1 MNYTNGCSASQ
12 GVMGGTHHDMPYK
25 KRQEKRG
32 KEERGGVSAGGSRRE
47 KGGLCRWRAGHGREE
62 GGCLG
67 VLWMGGWSAVEM
79 GEGI

>member
-1 MNYTNGCSASQ
+1 MCTLGKVKHRGENKGQRKKTNR
-12 GVMGGTHHDMPYK
+12 K
-25 KRQEKRG
+25 KGEG
-32 KEERGGVSAGGSRRE
+32 ERGGVSAGGSRRE

-62 GGCLG
+62 GGCLR